1 MIDEMSFRVS
11 RVIVRL
17 KGIDLNQHERCDRP
31 SIRNSNHIPNT
42 VHLHVVSSR
51 ISMVKRILGSEMI
64 TKRVIMSTPAWP
76 KEHVISVKCAYM
88 FIDIFSDIPSRLIR
102 LYLHVCCIKLNWDH
116 LFLCLSLDGVIP

>member
-1 MIDEMSFRVS
+1 MFMIDEMSFRVS

-51 ISMVKRILGSEMI
+51 ISKVKRILGSDHEESHYVYSGL
-64 TKRVIMSTPAWP
+64 TKGTC
-76 KEHVISVKCAYM
+76 H
-88 FIDIFSDIPSRLIR
+88 
-102 LYLHVCCIKLNWDH
+102 
-116 LFLCLSLDGVIP
+116 